1 MKVKSAF
8 SILTLSVFLVLWGCG
23 SVTFRM
29 YSGPRLPK
37 SQVSFLMWDSVI
49 NVVFVDGKLVPRCDR
64 IELFPCDNN
73 VQVGYSSA
81 EFRSRQDRLI
91 NFTAE
96 AGHRYRISH
105 SIGSSSELT
114 HWNAWV
120 EDVTF
125 SSQEKMDSSR

>member
-1 MKVKSAF
+1 MKVKSVF
-8 SILTLSVFLVLWGCG
+8 WIFTLAAFLVLGGCS

-29 YSGPRLPK
+29 YPGPRLPK
-37 SQVSFLMWDSVI
+37 NQVSFLIWDSVI
-49 NVVFVDGKLVPRCDR
+49 NVIFVDGRLVPRCDK
-64 IELFPCDNN
+64 IELFPGDHN

-81 EFRSRQDRLI
+81 EFLSRQDRLI
-91 NFTAE
+91 SFTAE
-96 AGHRYRISH
+96 AGHQYKISH

-125 SSQEKMDSSR
+125 SRQEKIDSSR